1 MGGLTFNNVRVATIV
16 YFLLEKMAAATVD
29 RDKSF
34 ESALECTLND
44 LELNFT
50 LKNEQITALKS
61 FILKRDV
68 VGVLPTGYGKSVIY
82 QLAPLVAK
90 RMGIS
95 ENPMVVIVSPLIAL
109 MEDQLKGAT
118 KFGLSARQLGKGD
131 LDEIRSGRCQL
142 LYGMLATKVFQEN
155 LLGIVVDE
163 VHLIY
168 KW

>member
-1 MGGLTFNNVRVATIV
+1 
-16 YFLLEKMAAATVD
+16 MAAATVD

-82 QLAPLVAK
+82 QLAPLVASVSVALTTSIPLSLIGSSDSLL
-90 RMGIS
+90 RAGGI
-95 ENPMVVIVSPLIAL
+95 
-109 MEDQLKGAT
+109 
-118 KFGLSARQLGKGD
+118 
-131 LDEIRSGRCQL
+131 
-142 LYGMLATKVFQEN
+142 
-155 LLGIVVDE
+155 
-163 VHLIY
+163 
-168 KW
+168 